1 MDNNFYGVIL
11 AGGSGTRFW
20 PLSRARKPK
29 QLIPLIAGRN
39 TLEITVERLLP
50 LIPGERMMIITN
62 HQQATEVVDTVGD
75 QFGAGQVIAEP
86 RGRNTA
92 PAIALAAELLR
103 EQAGEKAVMM
113 VFPADHYID
122 DAQRFHLHLRRAA
135 ECAADGSLVTLG
147 IKPNRPETGYG
158 YIQGGPPL
166 PPSAEIPEL
175 AARKVECFVEKP
187 DYRTAAAYLMD
198 GGFFWNSG
206 IFVWQVGSIL
216 REIATHTPALYRA
229 LEEFRQERCGRGLA
243 PALENFYRQVEA
255 VSIDVAIIEKSR
267 QVAVVPADFSWS
279 DLGSWDSLEE
289 LGLSP
294 FADNP
299 LVIAVE
305 AGDNT
310 VYTRKL
316 TALVEV
322 ENLLV
327 VETDDALLVCRK
339 GSSQRV
345 REVVA
350 ELQRKKLDR
359 FL

>member
-1 MDNNFYGVIL
+1 MNNLHGVIL

-20 PLSRARKPK
+20 PLSRTHKPK
-29 QLIPLIAGRN
+29 QLIPLLAGRN

-50 LIPGERMMIITN
+50 LIPAANLMIITN
-62 HQQATEVVDTVGD
+62 RLQAAEVVSTVAPGLE
-75 QFGAGQVIAEP
+75 AGQVIAEP

-103 EQAGEKAVMM
+103 EKAGEEAIMM
-113 VFPADHYID
+113 IFPADHYIGD
-122 DAQRFHLHLRRAA
+122 RERFHLHLRRAA
-135 ECAADGSLVTLG
+135 ECAADGRLVTLG
-147 IKPNRPETGYG
+147 IKPHRPETGYG
-158 YIQGGPPL
+158 YIQGGPAL
-166 PPSAEIPEL
+166 PPSSAIPEL
-175 AARKVECFVEKP
+175 AAYQVERFVEKP

-206 IFVWQVGSIL
+206 IFIWQVKTIL
-216 REIATHTPALYRA
+216 QEIAALTPGLDQALKDFRRIRERLGLDAA
-229 LEEFRQERCGRGLA
+229 LED
-243 PALENFYRQVEA
+243 FYNRVEA
-255 VSIDVAIIEKSR
+255 ESVDIAIIEKSR
-267 QVAVVPADFSWS
+267 HVAVVPADFSWS

-289 LGLSP
+289 LKLSP
-294 FADNP
+294 FAENP
-299 LVIAVE
+299 LVVNVE
-305 AGDNT
+305 ASDNT

-345 REVVA
+345 REVVN
-350 ELQRKKLDR
+350 ELARKKLDD